1 MTQIALMMMTLA
13 HVVYFHCC
21 FIVIL
26 NCNACPIEFKI
37 SAAIRQQSHNGNSP
51 LNITSSVTFEELQM
65 LIGKKLDHF
74 SRLLKLCYRL
84 NIDKAKDNVTTIHNE
99 EEMKIFKDWMR
110 PLIVP
115 QRLSNG
121 KISTQI
127 LKQVIIFFEDSSG
140 SVSTGGSAGSRRLK
154 STNSKG
160 SRKKVI
166 IDDGTLNALE
176 ENQTQK
182 TIKTMIADLQKCWK
196 CTTHSKDKE
205 KCC

>member
-1 MTQIALMMMTLA
+1 
-13 HVVYFHCC
+13 
-21 FIVIL
+21 
-26 NCNACPIEFKI
+26 
-37 SAAIRQQSHNGNSP
+37 
-51 LNITSSVTFEELQM
+51 M

-99 EEMKIFKDWMR
+99 EEMKIFKDRMR

-205 KCC
+205 KCCWQSEGICYELSFNHLGFWAIEIVGFDISDETFSRNTDSIALIK